1 MRFMR
6 TRLALS
12 LAVGVASVGL
22 FGAAALAAFGPE
34 LGSSLGNAIE
44 PGTSSAAAKDE
55 RGGLK
60 KILDGL
66 VTKAVITQAQEDAIL
81 LAIKDSA
88 PTRVKAGPV
97 LRDLF
102 GAAAQYLGIPE
113 KELHS
118 KLSGTS
124 LSAVARATQ
133 GKTREGLVA
142 ALAAAANADI
152 VKALADKRITEDQAK
167 TLRDGLAGRI
177 DTFVDRTWPAKAAGR
192 APNIKSVLGDMLQTA
207 QTYLGISRADIA
219 TALRAGKSLGDIAN
233 TTPNKSRDA
242 LVAALTAAANTHID
256 EAVTSQRLTAD
267 QAKTLKDKLAAEI
280 TRFVDRKAPAKKT
293 KSP

>member
-1 MRFMR
+1 MRFVR

-22 FGAAALAAFGPE
+22 FGAGALAAFGPD
-34 LGSSLGNAIE
+34 LGSSLGSAIA
-44 PGTSSAAAKDE
+44 PGTSSAVAEDE

-60 KILDGL
+60 KILDAL
-66 VTKAVITQAQEDAIL
+66 VAKGVITQAQEDAIL
-81 LAIKDSA
+81 LATKDAA
-88 PTRVKAGPV
+88 PKRVKAGPV

-102 GAAAQYLGIPE
+102 GAATQYLGIPE
-113 KELHS
+113 KELHT

-124 LSAVARATQ
+124 LSAVAKATQ

-152 VKALADKRITEDQAK
+152 AKALADKRITEDQATK
-167 TLRDGLAGRI
+167 LRADLPGRI
-177 DTFVDRTWPAKAAGR
+177 DAFVDRTWPAKAAGR
-192 APNIKSVLGDMLQTA
+192 APNIKGVLGDMLQTA

-267 QAKTLKDKLAAEI
+267 QAKTLKGKLAAEI